1 MQHAS
6 SAPLPEPTPWGLL
19 ELPTIYSRQE
29 TILKFNK
36 LQPTSSWPQD
46 GRQMKLWR
54 EATHAL
60 GALSALG

>member
-1 MQHAS
+1 MQCAS
-6 SAPLPEPTPWGLL
+6 SALLPEPIPWGLL
-19 ELPTIYSRQE
+19 ELSTIYSRQE

-36 LQPTSSWPQD
+36 LKPTSSWPQD
-46 GRQMKLWR
+46 GRQMKLWH